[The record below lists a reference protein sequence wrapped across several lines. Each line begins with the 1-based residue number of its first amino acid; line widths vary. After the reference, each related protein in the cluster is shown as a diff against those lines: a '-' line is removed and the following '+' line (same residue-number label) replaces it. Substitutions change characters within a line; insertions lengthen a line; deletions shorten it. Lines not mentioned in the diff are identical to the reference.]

1 MFTQTDSKPNP
12 APMWKA
18 VGRLQQCFA
27 RGQRAC
33 ALGAPFGRSGQAVGR
48 WQIWP
53 PSRCRVRGRW
63 RRGALKISSVHL
75 VHVSAHFLVQYKELA
90 ENVSWIPPTC
100 PSSDCSL
107 FVRWGVEPTALNTEE
122 SFPVPSGS
130 DSAPCSLC
138 LLPLI
143 HMMALG
149 RWPRRKR
156 RNVRSALPRRQKG
169 ICQYLSAL

>member
-63 RRGALKISSVHL
+63 RRGALKMSSVHL
-75 VHVSAHFLVQYKELA
+75 VHVSAHFPVQCKELA

-107 FVRWGVEPTALNTEE
+107 FVRWGVEPTALSTVHWGV
-122 SFPVPSGS
+122 FP
-130 DSAPCSLC
+130 
-138 LLPLI
+138 
-143 HMMALG
+143 
-149 RWPRRKR
+149 
-156 RNVRSALPRRQKG
+156 SALRLW
-169 ICQYLSAL
+169 LSSLQSLAASPDTYDGSWEVAKEEEEEC